1 MRNLKRLFR
10 LLPHLL
16 LWLLASALLWSWIF
30 NFLTDTDRDHKI
42 TLFIGMQSL
51 QDRTLAVALEEDLP
65 DGIRMVQVHPFD
77 YALMDSVSLETAD
90 LYIMTEGQA
99 REHRDWLCPLPEGLD
114 PSPGMLELDGETVGL
129 RIYAAKEDTVPGAG
143 VAASYLNYMEM
154 PGEDWFLCF
163 GRGGYHL
170 AGLENGLD
178 SASLAVAG
186 RLLTL
191 E

>member
-1 MRNLKRLFR
+1 MRKLRRLFR

-30 NFLTDTDRDHKI
+30 NFLTDTDREHKI

-51 QDRTLAVALEEDLP
+51 RDRPLAVALEENLP
-65 DGIRMVQVHPFD
+65 EGIRMVQVHPFD

-90 LYIMTEGQA
+90 LYIMTEAQA
-99 REHRDWLCPLPEGLD
+99 REHRDWLCALPTELD
-114 PSPGMLELDGETVGL
+114 PSPGTLELDGETVGL
-129 RIYAAKEDTVPGAG
+129 RVYAAKGDLLPAVS

-163 GRGGYHL
+163 GRGGTHL
-170 AGLENGLD
+170 TGLENGLD
-178 SASLAVAG
+178 NAALTVAG
-186 RLLTL
+186 QLLTL

>member
-16 LWLLASALLWSWIF
+16 LWLLASALFWSWIF
-30 NFLTDTDRDHKI
+30 NFFTDTDREHKI
-42 TLFIGMQSL
+42 TLFVGMQSL
-51 QDRTLAVALEEDLP
+51 QDRALAVALEEDLP

-77 YALMDSVSLETAD
+77 YALMDSASLETAD
-90 LYIMTEGQA
+90 LYIMTEAQA

-114 PSPGMLELDGETVGL
+114 PSPGTLELGGETVGL
-129 RIYAAKEDTVPGAG
+129 RIYAADGDPVPAAG
-143 VAASYLNYMEM
+143 VAASFLHYMEA
-154 PGEDWFLCF
+154 PADDWFLCF

-170 AGLENGLD
+170 PGLENGLD